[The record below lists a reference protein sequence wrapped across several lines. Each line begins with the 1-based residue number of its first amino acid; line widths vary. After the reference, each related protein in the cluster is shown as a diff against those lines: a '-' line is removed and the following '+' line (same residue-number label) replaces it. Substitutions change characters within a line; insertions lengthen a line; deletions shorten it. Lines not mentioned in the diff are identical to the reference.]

1 MEFNILNKTI
11 CLCGKRHSGKSELIK
26 YILGLYGHQFN
37 KIFVICP
44 SEAVNHFYQKI
55 LPVENIFN
63 EYSDDWIDKL
73 MKRLIKLN
81 SGKKDDEC
89 AHVLLVL
96 DDCVSDVNFH
106 SAKNFEKL
114 FTRGRHIKIS
124 LIITTQYPYLIP
136 PVARINTDYIL
147 IGQMNKQGLKVMAD
161 EFLMG
166 DIEPK
171 EFMSMYYNATNDY
184 GFLIINNN
192 STKSNADL
200 NSLYGTVKVP
210 IDEIKK

>member
-1 MEFNILNKTI
+1 MNFDIMNKTI

-55 LPVENIFN
+55 LPIENIFN
-63 EYSDDWIDKL
+63 EYSDEWIDKL

-81 SGKKDDEC
+81 GGKKDNEC
-89 AHVLLVL
+89 AHILLVL

-114 FTRGRHIKIS
+114 FTRGRHLKIS
-124 LIITTQYPYLIP
+124 LIITTQYPYLIL

-147 IGQMNKQGLKVMAD
+147 VGQMNKQGLKVMCD
-161 EFLMG
+161 ELLMG
-166 DIEPK
+166 DIEPRQ
-171 EFMSMYYNATNDY
+171 FMKMYYNATNDY

>member
-1 MEFNILNKTI
+1 M
-11 CLCGKRHSGKSELIK
+11 
-26 YILGLYGHQFN
+26 
-37 KIFVICP
+37 VCP

-55 LPVENIFN
+55 MPKENIFN
-63 EYSDDWIDKL
+63 EYSEEWIDKL
-73 MKRLIKLN
+73 MNRLIKLN
-81 SGKKDDEC
+81 AGKKDEESV
-89 AHVLLVL
+89 HILLVL

-106 SAKNFEKL
+106 AARNFEKL
-114 FTRGRHIKIS
+114 FTRGRHMKIS

-147 IGQMNKQGLKVMAD
+147 VGQMNKQGLKVMCD

-171 EFMSMYYNATNDY
+171 QFMKMYYNATNDY

-192 STKSNADL
+192 STKSNADM

-210 IDEIKK
+210 IDEINK

>member
-1 MEFNILNKTI
+1 MNFEVLNKTI

-26 YILGLYGHQFN
+26 YMLNLYGHMFN

-55 LPVENIFN
+55 LPIENIFN
-63 EYSDDWIDKL
+63 EYSDEWIDKL

-81 SGKKDDEC
+81 AGKKDDEC
-89 AHVLLVL
+89 AHILLVL

-114 FTRGRHIKIS
+114 FTRGRHLKIS

-147 IGQMNKQGLKVMAD
+147 VGQMNKQGLKVMCD

-166 DIEPK
+166 DIEPR
-171 EFMSMYYNATNDY
+171 EFMKMYYNATNDY

-210 IDEIKK
+210 INEIN

>member
-1 MEFNILNKTI
+1 MNFEVINKTI

-26 YILGLYGHQFN
+26 YILSLYGYQFN
-37 KIFVICP
+37 KIFVVCP

-55 LPVENIFN
+55 MPKENIFN
-63 EYSDDWIDKL
+63 EYSEEWIDKL
-73 MKRLIKLN
+73 MNRLIKLN
-81 SGKKDDEC
+81 AGKKDEESV
-89 AHVLLVL
+89 HILLVL

-106 SAKNFEKL
+106 AARNFEKL
-114 FTRGRHIKIS
+114 FTRGRHMKIS

-147 IGQMNKQGLKVMAD
+147 VGQMNKQGLKVMCD

-171 EFMSMYYNATNDY
+171 QFMKMYYNATNDY

-192 STKSNADL
+192 STKSNADM

-210 IDEIKK
+210 IDEINK